1 MTERTVLI
9 LANGDWNA
17 LPRLRAASDTANFT
31 IAADGAWA
39 KAHAQGIPVDRV
51 VGDLDSLRPN
61 ERAELEA
68 SGTPVDRFPAD
79 KDWTDL
85 ELAIAEALALP
96 ASRIVVFGAFGGRTD
111 HTLAA
116 VFLMERSL
124 AAGVPIQLL
133 RGEETL
139 YLVEDVL
146 ELSEASNGDR
156 VSILPVTES
165 ACVSTHGLRFPLER
179 DVLFRSASRGVSN
192 ETVTAPPRI
201 QIHEGRALVLHAPF
215 DWETSE

>member
-17 LPRLRAASDTANFT
+17 LQRLRAASAASDIT

-39 KAHAQGIPVDRV
+39 KARTHGIRVDRV
-51 VGDLDSLRPN
+51 VGDLDSLSP
-61 ERAELEA
+61 EDRAELEA
-68 SGTPVDRFPAD
+68 SGIPIEVHPAD

-85 ELAIAEALALP
+85 ELAITAALALP
-96 ASRIVVFGAFGGRTD
+96 ASKIVVYGAFGGRTD

-116 VFLMERSL
+116 IFLMERCL
-124 AAGVPIQLL
+124 TAGVPVQLL
-133 RGEETL
+133 RGDETL

-146 ELSEASNGDR
+146 ELSEASVGDR
-156 VSILPVTES
+156 ISILPVSET
-165 ACVSTHGLRFPLER
+165 ACVSTYGLRFPLAR
-179 DVLFRSASRGVSN
+179 DTLVRSASRGVSN

-201 QIHEGRALVLHAPF
+201 EMHEGRALVLHAPP
-215 DWETSE
+215 DWEASE